1 MALKVENLTRE
12 NCELRAR
19 NGRSSTSALSSSSS
33 SSSSAPNAGDK
44 ALRRD
49 YELVTAEKDRLMK
62 LIEQLKHEKKQLVET
77 VLHLSNEVDAAHKS
91 VDQRAT
97 DRMRH
102 VQTDAMIR
110 SARRRLGLQI
120 IGVLEARGVA
130 GDDPLMKVRAC
141 MRCLVWSGL
150 DLSFDRRVDMCCWQ
164 PPSRCLVPC
173 IVGAGDPCC
182 DQQRGTKRRGRR
194 RGGGGGGGVY
204 AQ

>member
-19 NGRSSTSALSSSSS
+19 NGRSSTSALSSSSSSS

-91 VDQRAT
+91 VDQLAT

-130 GDDPLMKVRAC
+130 GDDPLMKVCARV
-141 MRCLVWSGL
+141 VWSGL
-150 DLSFDRRVDMCCWQ
+150 DLSFDRVDMC
-164 PPSRCLVPC
+164 
-173 IVGAGDPCC
+173 
-182 DQQRGTKRRGRR
+182 
-194 RGGGGGGGVY
+194 
-204 AQ
+204 